1 VHPRTRVAVVSSLF
15 ALVIPTVV
23 VVLVGP
29 ESVARV
35 GDQGGIPRGI
45 PLPHLPDFRLFSFSL
60 VTGAL
65 AVAAIVLVQ
74 GAGVAEAAPNPG
86 DARPNP
92 DQDIITQGA
101 GNLASGFFR
110 GIPVGGSVGQTALN
124 VSVGARTRWAA
135 VWSGVWLL
143 VILALFSG
151 LVAKIAVPTLGAIL
165 IFAAI
170 GSFQPGEIRSI
181 LRTGRG
187 SQITVITT
195 FAATLFL
202 PVAAA
207 VGIGVAL
214 SLLLQLNQ
222 EAMDLAVVEL
232 IPLEHGRFEER
243 PAPPALT
250 SYHVTTLDVYGS
262 LMYAG
267 ARTLQARLPDP
278 AGTRS
283 PAVVLRLRRRTS
295 LGATFVKVVA
305 DYADRLAEVDGRLYL
320 SGLDPSLTD
329 RLRRTGTSMGR
340 CARSR
345 PPRSVVN
352 RPGRPR
358 SMPRRGSSRGT
369 TAADEPAPG
378 SGAPTCGKPAGRC
391 AGPCAGLLCG
401 HRTSLPPGSRTG
413 RKLRSACCA
422 RGLQGVQFFRFLR
435 GDQPDLHQVKRADE
449 AVAEAEAPGAGDRV
463 PQRHRPVML
472 QQEERGRGAVRDV
485 LEDVPAFLLGEHV
498 HAAVGLDLL
507 RSGDRT
513 GLHAF
518 LALDAEAD
526 QGTDLAAELDRLGF
540 RQVAEMLDFDF
551 ALGVLVDGQRVDHPD
566 HVALAEPF
574 EFGDDLAVEV
584 WLRESQHD
592 ELYRPDGHETPPLLS
607 DRLLH
612 PGRGCVTRP
621 TTGASA
627 LTGGPRITPEEG

>member
-1 VHPRTRVAVVSSLF
+1 VGHQIRSSLAAAGRWVRAIGPERAHLRADIVAGLPRAISSVPDGMAAAVLAGVNPVQGLYAGFAGPIAGGLSSHTRLMVITTTSAAALAAGSALQGVAPAQRPAAIALLVILAGVALIAAGLVRLGRYTRFVSYSVMTGFLTGISVNIVCGQIADLTGAPAQGSFPLAKAFDVLSHPGRINVASLLTGLGALAILALLARTRVAVVSSLF

-23 VVLVGP
+23 VVLAGAD
-29 ESVARV
+29 SVARA
-35 GDQGGIPRGI
+35 GDQGGIPRGV

-92 DQDIITQGA
+92 DQDIIAQGA
-101 GNLASGFFR
+101 GNLASGLFR

-151 LVAKIAVPTLGAIL
+151 LVARIAVPTLGAIL

-170 GSFQPGEIRSI
+170 GSLQPGEITSI
-181 LRTGRG
+181 LRTGPG
-187 SQITVITT
+187 SRIAVITT

-243 PAPPALT
+243 PAPPTLT
-250 SYHVTTLDVYGS
+250 SHHVTTLDVYGS

-305 DYADRLAEVDGRLYL
+305 DYAGRLAEVDGRLYL

-329 RLRRTGTSMGR
+329 RLRRTGHLDGPVRTFE
-340 CARSR
+340 AT
-345 PPRSVVN
+345 PVVGEST
-352 RPGRPR
+352 R
-358 SMPRRGSSRGT
+358 
-369 TAADEPAPG
+369 AA
-378 SGAPTCGKPAGRC
+378 S
-391 AGPCAGLLCG
+391 
-401 HRTSLPPGSRTG
+401 
-413 RKLRSACCA
+413 
-422 RGLQGVQFFRFLR
+422 
-435 GDQPDLHQVKRADE
+435 
-449 AVAEAEAPGAGDRV
+449 
-463 PQRHRPVML
+463 
-472 QQEERGRGAVRDV
+472 
-485 LEDVPAFLLGEHV
+485 
-498 HAAVGLDLL
+498 
-507 RSGDRT
+507 
-513 GLHAF
+513 
-518 LALDAEAD
+518 LDAEA
-526 QGTDLAAELDRLGF
+526 
-540 RQVAEMLDFDF
+540 
-551 ALGVLVDGQRVDHPD
+551 
-566 HVALAEPF
+566 
-574 EFGDDLAVEV
+574 
-584 WLRESQHD
+584 WL
-592 ELYRPDGHETPPLLS
+592 
-607 DRLLH
+607 
-612 PGRGCVTRP
+612 VTRHN
-621 TTGASA
+621 
-627 LTGGPRITPEEG
+627 GGG